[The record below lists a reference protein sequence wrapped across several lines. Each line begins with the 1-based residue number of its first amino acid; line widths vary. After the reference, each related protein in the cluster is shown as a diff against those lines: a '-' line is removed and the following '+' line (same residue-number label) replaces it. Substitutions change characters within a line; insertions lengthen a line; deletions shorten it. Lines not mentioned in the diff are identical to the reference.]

1 MNTTIIFGTVLITWN
16 LAACGAGGA
25 RPEAS
30 VPAAATEEV
39 RADDTRTTDPR
50 TDDTQTGDPQAT
62 TLAADL
68 QFLREEEK
76 LARDVYLTLF
86 DKWRLMPHQNIAS
99 SEQTHTDRVKS
110 TLLAFNLP
118 DPVRDDSVG
127 SFVNTQLAGL
137 YTDLVAQGLQ
147 SEIASLT
154 VGATIEDLD
163 LRDLKQMKG
172 RTQDPMV
179 LSMYAALECG
189 SRNHLRAFT
198 TQLAMRGVTYQP
210 QYLAR
215 ADYDSILGGAHERC
229 GRMY

>member
-1 MNTTIIFGTVLITWN
+1 MNPTALLCTLLITWP
-16 LAACGAGGA
+16 LAACGIGSA

-30 VPAAATEEV
+30 IPGAVVDEAQIEAPAA
-39 RADDTRTTDPR
+39 DDP
-50 TDDTQTGDPQAT
+50 
-62 TLAADL
+62 LAADL
-68 QFLREEEK
+68 LFLREEEK

-86 DKWRLMPHQNIAS
+86 EKWRLMPHQNIAS

-110 TLLAFNLP
+110 TLRAFNLP
-118 DPVRDDSVG
+118 DPVRDDNVG

-137 YTDLVAQGLQ
+137 YTDLVALGLR
-147 SEIASLT
+147 SEIDSLT

-163 LRDLKQMKG
+163 IRDINQMKS
-172 RTQDPMV
+172 RTQDPSV

-198 TQLAMRGVTYQP
+198 SQLSMRGVTYQP

-215 ADYDSILGGAHERC
+215 AEYDAILAGTHERC
-229 GRMY
+229 GRLY